1 MAAAAEWSV
10 CYALEVLSSSIPAK
24 ITFAKLSFLGI
35 VAIPVAWYAF
45 TREYTGRQTRLTLR
59 PAVLL
64 AIIPAST
71 VLLAFSNEA
80 HSLIWTEINVVSVGE
95 LSLLVET
102 YGVWYWVGV
111 AYTYVLVVA
120 GLYRVLALSAQSRG
134 IYRIQSM
141 AVLLAGLAPGVI
153 NILHLSG
160 VLTIN
165 ATPLSFA
172 LSGGLLAWAIFRY
185 RLLDLVPIAQEAM
198 IEAMADGM
206 LVTDEQNRIITL
218 NPAAEHIFAVVAAQ
232 VVGQPIDQLI
242 LQATAAPLSSD
253 ARFELPAEI
262 TVKGLDYELRTSPLH
277 NRQGRSIGRLL
288 TFHDIT
294 RRKQIGQRLQS
305 QKDLLENLV
314 AVAHVT
320 TEAATLAET
329 LHNILEVGESLTTA
343 ERGGLILL
351 DTSGLMINSITEF
364 EAKPSTAQNQT
375 TAQLQQNG
383 VLSWVTARRQLLLI
397 EDTQQDDRWVEVLND
412 PAPVR
417 SVLAAPLTRG
427 ATLLGVLILL
437 HSQPGHFSAE
447 HAQLIRA
454 AIDQMSLALQN
465 AQSYEAQRRM
475 ADRQTTLYEVLRA
488 VGDQLDPDSLAR
500 VAVAQIERLTGW
512 QNIVVATLRAD
523 QQSMEIRGASG
534 ALLNSLG
541 RVLDSG
547 QGIMGRAVTT
557 RRTQCVSD
565 VRQDVDYVGG
575 DPATRSEL
583 AVLLRRGNR
592 LRGVLNIESH
602 QLAAFDTYDISLAES
617 LADAIGLALDN
628 AQLYRAIS
636 EEHSRLRAMIN
647 SSRDGIALLSVE
659 RTFLISNARMHE
671 LLGLQGAPSDL
682 IGRLLFDVL
691 EEIRPAAPRAVET
704 ILALTRHVQE
714 TNEPP
719 ADAQLEIAPR
729 TIHWITLP
737 VLLNDTLLG
746 RLLILHDVTAER
758 ELEQARDDLTHMLV
772 HDLRNPLGVILSA
785 FGLLTMARSQPLPE
799 QDDEVIT
806 LGQQA
811 TYRMMELVNAIL
823 DVSRFESGQMPV
835 NREPTDLKPL
845 IEDALQLQSVLA
857 DQKRIRLSEV
867 LPDDLPSAL
876 IDRALMS
883 RVIQNLVGNAIKFTP
898 EDGSI
903 FVSAA
908 VDTTDRSSLCLTIRD
923 TGPGISP
930 EIQGRLFQKFV
941 TGQVAGRGS
950 GLGLAFSRL
959 AVEAHGGRI
968 WVESQIGQGT
978 TFYFTLPIGH

>member
-1 MAAAAEWSV
+1 MAASAEWSV
-10 CYALEVLSSSIPAK
+10 FYALEMLSSSIPAK
-24 ITFAKLSFLGI
+24 ITWDKLEFLGI

-45 TREYTGRQTRLTLR
+45 TREYAGRQKRLTFR
-59 PAVLL
+59 TAALL
-64 AIIPAST
+64 ATIPLIT

-80 HSLIWTEINVVSVGE
+80 HHLIYTEIKVVSVGE
-95 LSLLVET
+95 FSLLTES
-102 YGVWYWVGV
+102 YGAWYWVSV
-111 AYTYVLVVA
+111 AYSYLLVVA
-120 GLYRVLALSAQSRG
+120 GLYLVLALSAQSRG
-134 IYRIQSM
+134 IYRIQIV
-141 AVLLAGLAPGVI
+141 AVLMAGLVPGVI
-153 NILHLSG
+153 NVLNLSG
-160 VLTIN
+160 VLIVD

-172 LSGGLLAWAIFRY
+172 VSGVLLAWAVFRY

-206 LVTDEQNRIITL
+206 LVIDEQNRIITL
-218 NPAAEHIFAVVAAQ
+218 NPAAGHIFNVAAVQ
-232 VVGQPIDQLI
+232 VVGQPIVQI
-242 LQATAAPLSSD
+242 SPQWATFQPAHNDRL
-253 ARFELPAEI
+253 ELPDEI
-262 TVKGLDYELRTSPLH
+262 TLNGLDYELRASPL
-277 NRQGRSIGRLL
+277 NDRQGRSIGRLL
-288 TFHDIT
+288 TLHDIT

-314 AVAHVT
+314 AVAQAT
-320 TEAATLAET
+320 TEATTLAET
-329 LHNILEVGESLTTA
+329 LHNILEVSESLTTA

-351 DTSGLMINSITEF
+351 DAAGLVVNSMVEF
-364 EAKPSTAQNQT
+364 EAKPATHNQT
-375 TAQLQQNG
+375 TEQLLHNG
-383 VLSWVTARRQLLLI
+383 ALSWVTAQRQLLLI
-397 EDTQQDDRWVEVLND
+397 EDTHQDDRWVDVPGEAV
-412 PAPVR
+412 PVR
-417 SVLAAPLTRG
+417 SVLAAPITRG
-427 ATLLGVLILL
+427 ARVLGVLILL

-454 AIDQMSLALQN
+454 AVDQMSLALQN

-488 VGDQLDPDSLAR
+488 VGSQLDPAGVAR

-523 QQSMEIRGASG
+523 QHSLEIRGAGG
-534 ALLNSLG
+534 ALVNALG
-541 RVLDSG
+541 QISEIGR
-547 QGIMGRAVTT
+547 GIMGRAVATG
-557 RRTQCVSD
+557 RTQCVSD
-565 VRQDVDYVGG
+565 ISRDADYVEA

-583 AVLLRRGNR
+583 AVLLRRGDR
-592 LRGVLNIESH
+592 IRGVLNIESQ

-636 EEHSRLRAMIN
+636 EEHSRLQAMIN

-682 IGRLLFDVL
+682 IGRSLFDVL
-691 EEIRPAAPRAVET
+691 EEIRPAAPQAVEV
-704 ILALTRHVQE
+704 ILAVTRRLQE

-719 ADAQLEIAPR
+719 ADAQLEIPPR
-729 TIHWITLP
+729 AMQWLSLP
-737 VLLNDTLLG
+737 VLMNDTLLG
-746 RLLILHDVTAER
+746 RLLILRDVTAER
-758 ELEQARDDLTHMLV
+758 ELEQAHDDLRHMLV

-785 FGLLTMARSQPLPE
+785 FGLLTLAQAQPSPE

-811 TYRMMELVNAIL
+811 THRMMELVNAIL

-835 NREPTDLKPL
+835 NRERTDLKLL
-845 IEDALQLQSVLA
+845 IEDALQLQAVLA
-857 DQKRIRLSEV
+857 DQKRIRLSQI
-867 LPDDLPSAL
+867 LPDDLPSAR
-876 IDRALMS
+876 IDRVLIG

-908 VDTTDRSSLCLTIRD
+908 VDTTDRSSLCMTIRD

-941 TGQVAGRGS
+941 TGQVTGRGS

-968 WVESQIGQGT
+968 WVDSKIGQGT
-978 TFYFTLPIGH
+978 TFYFTLPIEQ